1 MMANNTRV
9 LSHAAG
15 PILITNTQAA
25 KEREI
30 HNNPREIHVEFEEF
44 YGIEPSRVDRRFDLR
59 LSDLS
64 YIPKV
69 YSPARLRGH

>member
-1 MMANNTRV
+1 MANTARV

-15 PILITNTQAA
+15 RITTTSTQAA

-30 HNNPREIHVEFEEF
+30 HNNPGEIHVEFETF

-64 YIPKV
+64 YLPKV
-69 YSPARLRGH
+69 YSPARLRGR